1 MPLNWRSRS
10 WPRQTSRRPWLTR
23 LLPILLAMVVATI
36 PVAAPAQEVPEL
48 QITSTHYI
56 VIDADTGEVFAQRR
70 AHESVPIASLT
81 KIFTTIE
88 ALESA
93 SVDTEIT
100 TTEADLVGLD
110 ATYMGFGPGETFSVK
125 DLIYGMLLPSGNDAA
140 QALARSLGAEPGD
153 SEQQAVDRFLARI
166 NQRVRDMGL
175 TETTLV
181 NPDGW
186 GVPGHVSSAHDL
198 ATFTMYAL
206 HYPRFV
212 EAISTSRYET
222 ASGGYVLTNTNK
234 MLEQYE
240 GLIGGKTGYDDDAG
254 YCLVEVAERDGST
267 MISVTLDGVAPDDW
281 YDDNR
286 VLLDY
291 AFAEKVARTERG
303 AEISGERLS
312 YLDPDAAVIVRSAAA
327 GASLGAPV
335 TLSGTDDAGIAGQSQ
350 VQVTAPGGRL
360 IASDDQSARR
370 LWTALTIAL
379 VVILGGS
386 VASYRRASVG
396 FARPPTGGRSIAP
409 APVADTPPPRAAS
422 EVQVVTSEISPR
434 PAEATSSVR

>member
-1 MPLNWRSRS
+1 
-10 WPRQTSRRPWLTR
+10 
-23 LLPILLAMVVATI
+23 MVVASI
-36 PVAAPAQEVPEL
+36 PVAALTQEVPEL

-110 ATYMGFGPGETFSVK
+110 ATYMGFGPGETFSMQ

-140 QALARSLGAEPGD
+140 QAIARALGAEPGD

-166 NQRVRDMGL
+166 NSRVRDMGL
-175 TETTLV
+175 SETTLV

-198 ATFTMYAL
+198 AAFTMYAL
-206 HYPRFV
+206 QYPRFV

-222 ASGGYVLTNTNK
+222 ANGGYILTNTNK
-234 MLEQYE
+234 MLDQYE

-291 AFAEKVARTERG
+291 AFAQKAARTQRG
-303 AEISGERLS
+303 AAISGERLS
-312 YLDPDAAVIVRSAAA
+312 YLDPDAAVIVRSAAP
-327 GASLGAPV
+327 GASLGAPA
-335 TLSGTDDAGIAGQSQ
+335 TLSGTDDTPIGDQSQ

-360 IASDDQSARR
+360 IASEVQSARQ
-370 LWTALTIAL
+370 LWTSVLIAL

-386 VASYRRASVG
+386 VATYRRASAA
-396 FARPPTGGRSIAP
+396 FTRPPTRGRSISP
-409 APVADTPPPRAAS
+409 APVADTPPLIAANPSAS
-422 EVQVVTSEISPR
+422 EVPIVTTDRPSR
-434 PAEATSSVR
+434 PAEATSSGR